1 MALRLVQLKLPV
13 AEYDSITEIIADQK
27 FVTTWPDHRVSG
39 QLILQLVAPAEACEA
54 IMDKFEQRFQGNPE
68 YHILL
73 LPVEAALPRLPEE
86 EDTDK
91 TPQEDAI
98 NEESEKKHRVSREE
112 LYSDVIWAGENCLFS
127 ARFFKPIFVPPH
139 VDCNLRFWI
148 LDFGFKEFCPL

>member
-1 MALRLVQLKLPV
+1 MALRLVQLKLPD

-73 LPVEAALPRLPEE
+73 LPVEAALPRLAEE

-98 NEESEKKHRVSREE
+98 NEEPEKKHRVSREE
-112 LYSDVIWAGENCLFS
+112 LLLLTNYKIV
-127 ARFFKPIFVPPH
+127 
-139 VDCNLRFWI
+139 
-148 LDFGFKEFCPL
+148 